1 MSMLQYLKKMVLV
14 LFAVFLTQ
22 MALHSVFAGITVET
36 GAYRTLELTIGKSI
50 TLKSSGTIDRVSIA
64 DPNVA
69 DFVSVTPAEIYVTG
83 KAPGKTNLTIWEGGR
98 DKISAIYDLT
108 VVHDVSRL
116 KQKLNSLLPNE
127 RDIRVMAFDDS
138 LTLAGR
144 ISSSSNLSQA
154 LAIAEGFAPK
164 GKVRNL
170 LEVSGVQQVML
181 EVRIAEM
188 SRSLTRRLALN
199 YIYSNAGEF
208 AIGTLGQVAGF
219 SGSSGGG
226 GSSIKIGDLELNVS
240 PSSTA
245 LFRFNRGNATW
256 TNVIDALKDD
266 GLIKVLAEPTLIAL
280 SGQTANFLAGGEFPV
295 PVPQGL
301 GTVAI
306 EYKSFGV
313 GLNFTPTVLDEN
325 KINMKVTPEV
335 SDLDYSNAVQ
345 FQGFVVPGLLTRRAS
360 TMVELADG
368 QSFAIAGL
376 LSESVRDSVAKYP
389 GLGDIPILGMLFRSS
404 AFRKNETELVIIV
417 TPHLVK
423 PLDMK
428 KQPLP
433 TDYYVEPTDIEYY
446 MWGLQEG
453 KGKRKSSTVRG
464 QLDGDFGYAIPLTK

>member
-1 MSMLQYLKKMVLV
+1 MSMVQLFKKMILV
-14 LFAVFLTQ
+14 LFAVFLAQT
-22 MALHSVFAGITVET
+22 ALHSVFAGITVET
-36 GAYRTLELTIGKSI
+36 GEHRTLELTIGKSI
-50 TLKSSGTIDRVSIA
+50 TLKSSRTIARVSIA

-69 DFVSVTPAEIYVTG
+69 DFISITPAEIYVTG
-83 KAPGKTNLTIWEGGR
+83 KAPGKTNLTLWEG
-98 DKISAIYDLT
+98 DKISAIYDLN
-108 VVHDVSRL
+108 VVYDVSRL

-170 LEVSGVQQVML
+170 LEVSGVHQVML
-181 EVRIAEM
+181 EVRVAEI

-199 YIYSNAGEF
+199 YIYSNAAGEF

-219 SGSSGGG
+219 SSSSGGG
-226 GSSIKIGDLELNVS
+226 GSPIKIGDLELNVS
-240 PSSTA
+240 SSSNA

-313 GLNFTPTVLDEN
+313 GLKFTPTVLDEN
-325 KINMKVTPEV
+325 KISMQVTPEV
-335 SDLDYSNAVQ
+335 SDLDFSTAVQ
-345 FQGFVVPGLLTRRAS
+345 FAGFVVPGLIMRRAS
-360 TMVELADG
+360 TTVELADG

-376 LSESVRDSVAKYP
+376 LNNSVRESVAKYP

-404 AFRKNETELVIIV
+404 SYRKNETELVIIV

-428 KQPLP
+428 KQSLP
-433 TDYYVEPTDIEYY
+433 TDYFIEPNDIEFYL
-446 MWGLQEG
+446 WGLMEG
-453 KGKRKSSTVRG
+453 KGKNKSSMARG
-464 QLDGDFGYAIPLTK
+464 QFDGDFGYAIPLSK